1 MNENA
6 FCGFRPKVLS
16 LDSKTYSEERNA
28 IQSIAFA
35 TGGGLVVVVAH
46 RRRRKRREPSVQIG
60 RYSGR
65 GPRDVLY
72 DTGDDGLYLL

>member
-28 IQSIAFA
+28 IQSTAFA
-35 TGGGLVVVVAH
+35 TGGGLVVSFVVVAPTKEETT
-46 RRRRKRREPSVQIG
+46 RAERSNRALFGERTERCA
-60 RYSGR
+60 
-65 GPRDVLY
+65 L
-72 DTGDDGLYLL
+72 